1 MKIILLLIMIFN
13 NLLFG
18 LTQDQRDEIRLA
30 FNPSSVQ
37 KEIKSIVF
45 FDTVEINS
53 CSDLNYSYHLV
64 IKTNIDP
71 YKFSSVAI
79 TPIDLVFYKEDF
91 TIKNNKIYLW
101 VKEADLKK
109 IYNNKYSNIIFY
121 DFNNTKYVGQSAI
134 FNKKSFKNALYE
146 CKRFISK
153 EKREKRIDEITITI
167 VFAVI
172 GIILLA
178 ILIIVIILIKK
189 RALKV
194 VIKSKKSLQNI
205 SKNIKEYKINN
216 IRIDESTREEIRK
229 NGRNKVDEM
238 LKLNILRKDGVL
250 SEEEFY
256 RLKKD
261 LLG

>member
-1 MKIILLLIMIFN
+1 M
-13 NLLFG
+13 
-18 LTQDQRDEIRLA
+18 
-30 FNPSSVQ
+30 
-37 KEIKSIVF
+37 
-45 FDTVEINS
+45 
-53 CSDLNYSYHLV
+53 
-64 IKTNIDP
+64 
-71 YKFSSVAI
+71 
-79 TPIDLVFYKEDF
+79 
-91 TIKNNKIYLW
+91 
-101 VKEADLKK
+101 
-109 IYNNKYSNIIFY
+109 
-121 DFNNTKYVGQSAI
+121 
-134 FNKKSFKNALYE
+134 
-146 CKRFISK
+146 
-153 EKREKRIDEITITI
+153 
-167 VFAVI
+167 
-172 GIILLA
+172 A